1 MTKTAA
7 QKARAKKKTHAKPK
21 KSSGRSGVPR
31 IHGKGGYFTDAL
43 RAVTKPFLDETESK
57 GMVNKAARGLGG
69 ALGGATGIPGAGRLL
84 GNAGSWLSR
93 LFGQGAYDVRKNSLM
108 SSVEGAPTVSKPPVF
123 GSIKKGADIIF
134 SHSEFVANVTSSE
147 TFSATTYPINPG
159 NPVLFPWMSK
169 IAVLFEEFE
178 MLGLIVEYR
187 SMSATAVGT
196 TSSAMGIV
204 IMATDYDCYDTNYA
218 SKRAMEAAEYSSS
231 GVPFKTFIHPIE
243 CDNRRNTL
251 GLHYVVPGITTSSM
265 AAGDQ
270 RMSVL
275 GNFCV
280 ATEGQQTA
288 GEKIGEIWVSYH
300 LRLSRPILEE
310 VEFGSVVPRNAHV
323 MGRTDVAV
331 VSEVTYVKTTSFPW
345 TITPGAAK
353 IVFNYIETQFTSN
366 KTWLIVITARNT
378 ATKTWTPPNVTDCSG
393 HVFPNMC
400 YDATSTINFG
410 PLDAGFIAADSKE
423 STLVVGLTATNSACT
438 FSIVPP
444 HHESGQYWDAYI
456 TEYSLGM
463 AATPTDLAARLEM
476 LEKMFKKMRHNEKD
490 EDDCAAAALP
500 RSCRD
505 ASDTL
510 SATPLKSG
518 VSSARNL
525 TTDTAA
531 GAAAIKTSGAI
542 PDDSD
547 DYEEP
552 VRASRSS
559 SRK

>member
-1 MTKTAA
+1 
-7 QKARAKKKTHAKPK
+7 
-21 KSSGRSGVPR
+21 
-31 IHGKGGYFTDAL
+31 
-43 RAVTKPFLDETESK
+43 
-57 GMVNKAARGLGG
+57 
-69 ALGGATGIPGAGRLL
+69 
-84 GNAGSWLSR
+84 
-93 LFGQGAYDVRKNSLM
+93 
-108 SSVEGAPTVSKPPVF
+108 
-123 GSIKKGADIIF
+123 
-134 SHSEFVANVTSSE
+134 
-147 TFSATTYPINPG
+147 
-159 NPVLFPWMSK
+159 
-169 IAVLFEEFE
+169 
-178 MLGLIVEYR
+178 MLGMIVEYR

-243 CDNRRNTL
+243 CDNKRNTL

-275 GNFCV
+275 GNFCI

-288 GEKIGEIWVSYH
+288 GDKIGEIWVSYH
-300 LRLSRPILEE
+300 IRLSRPILEE

-323 MGRTDVAV
+323 MGRSDETV

-345 TITPGAAK
+345 TITPSATG
-353 IVFNYIETQFTSN
+353 VTFTYIETQFTSN
-366 KTWLIVITARNT
+366 KTWLIIITARNT
-378 ATKTWTPPNVTDCSG
+378 VTKTWVPPNIVSVSG
-393 HVFPNMC
+393 HVYPNIC
-400 YDATSTINFG
+400 YDSTSTPNFG

-423 STLVVGLTATNSACT
+423 STLVVGLTATSSACT
-438 FSIVPP
+438 FKIVPP

-463 AATPTDLAARLEM
+463 STTPTDLAARLER
-476 LEKMFKKMRHNEKD
+476 LEKMLKKMNHSD
-490 EDDCAAAALP
+490 EEDCAAAALP
-500 RSCRD
+500 RSRRD
-505 ASDTL
+505 AL
-510 SATPLKSG
+510 ERESATPSKS
-518 VSSARNL
+518 SITTTARNL

-531 GAAAIKTSGAI
+531 GAAAIKTSSI
-542 PDDSD
+542 VPDDSD